1 MHNLGLPISA
11 DADAL
16 YDYLANKK
24 VPETIGFIE
33 QNVQAVKG
41 VIGKDTAELYNLI
54 KRLANTGAYRAASL
68 QLYACNASMQQEN
81 PIVVTFW
88 QLGQCFESLDCHI
101 LMKKDCREC
110 VQKLKEVVNTLPE
123 NTRWRE
129 LDRLVNQLLKSNQPK
144 DFQSLSGAFSNIL
157 QQGV

>member
-1 MHNLGLPISA
+1 MILNMEI
-11 DADAL
+11 
-16 YDYLANKK
+16 
-24 VPETIGFIE
+24 T
-33 QNVQAVKG
+33 
-41 VIGKDTAELYNLI
+41 
-54 KRLANTGAYRAASL
+54 
-68 QLYACNASMQQEN
+68 
-81 PIVVTFW
+81 
-88 QLGQCFESLDCHI
+88 I

-129 LDRLVNQLLKSNQPK
+129 LDRLVNQLLKANQPK

>member
-1 MHNLGLPISA
+1 MSAYATMNKSLHGCQMTSAAKQTSMQSLHNLGLPISA
-11 DADAL
+11 DADTL

-33 QNVQAVKG
+33 QNVQDVKG

-101 LMKKDCREC
+101 LMKKIAVSAC
-110 VQKLKEVVNTLPE
+110 KT
-123 NTRWRE
+123 
-129 LDRLVNQLLKSNQPK
+129 
-144 DFQSLSGAFSNIL
+144 
-157 QQGV
+157 

>member
-1 MHNLGLPISA
+1 
-11 DADAL
+11 
-16 YDYLANKK
+16 
-24 VPETIGFIE
+24 
-33 QNVQAVKG
+33 
-41 VIGKDTAELYNLI
+41 
-54 KRLANTGAYRAASL
+54 
-68 QLYACNASMQQEN
+68 
-81 PIVVTFW
+81 
-88 QLGQCFESLDCHI
+88 
-101 LMKKDCREC
+101 MKKDCREC